1 MVYQETTPAK
11 RSERDLNRALEPS
24 GSHCLFR
31 SLSQDKFGG
40 RTVIPKKK
48 KENTLGIIT
57 GSFFIP
63 LLQIDMRGSVN
74 DLTYKRDLKFT
85 SASVKKDN

>member
-48 KENTLGIIT
+48 EK
-57 GSFFIP
+57 IP
-63 LLQIDMRGSVN
+63 
-74 DLTYKRDLKFT
+74 
-85 SASVKKDN
+85 